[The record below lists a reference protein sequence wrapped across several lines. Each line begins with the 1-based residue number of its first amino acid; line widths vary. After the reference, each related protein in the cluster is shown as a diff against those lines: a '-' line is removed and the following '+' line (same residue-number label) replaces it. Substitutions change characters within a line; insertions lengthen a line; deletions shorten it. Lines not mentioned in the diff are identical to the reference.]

1 MIDWDDLT
9 KDECILCIKRNNETN
24 KICGYEW
31 SPQTREYLEKAVSNH
46 NLRDNIDFHYEICD
60 DEDIRFLAPLPL
72 SQRQRDLN
80 DLYGMLKDLSR
91 DLSDIE
97 SELSNMRYTFDN
109 FSDGIEKHLEQSDVE
124 KD

>member
-9 KDECILCIKRNNETN
+9 KDDCILCIKRNNETN

-31 SPQTREYLEKAVSNH
+31 SPQNREYIEKAISGFNSKE
-46 NLRDNIDFHYEICD
+46 NIDCHYEICD
-60 DEDIRFLAPLPL
+60 DEDMRFLAPFPL

-80 DLYGMLKDLSR
+80 DLYDRLKGLSQ

-97 SELSNMRYTFDN
+97 TSVSNIRYEIDR
-109 FSDGIEKHLEQSDVE
+109 FSDDINKYLEN
-124 KD
+124 KDA

>member
-9 KDECILCIKRNNETN
+9 KDECILCIKRNNKTN

-31 SPQTREYLEKAVSNH
+31 SPQTREYIEKAVSNF
-46 NLRDNIDFHYEICD
+46 NLKDNIDFHYEICD

-80 DLYGMLKDLSR
+80 DLYDRLKGLSQ

-97 SELSNMRYTFDN
+97 TSVSNIRYEIDY
-109 FSDGIEKHLEQSDVE
+109 FSDNINKYLEKEDE
-124 KD
+124 